1 MEMLDKKNTLQRLA
15 GLDYVA
21 LELGCGANKRI
32 SNAIGVDAIDYA
44 CVDIVGDAMEILKSF
59 PCGSVDAVYS
69 YHFFEH
75 LPDVS
80 AMLDEVARIMK
91 PGGQMEVV
99 VPHFSNPYFYSD
111 PTHKTFFGLYTFCY
125 FSRSTLFS
133 RQVPTYGKEVE
144 FELVAADLIFKSTRP
159 FIVRHGIKKL
169 FGKVFNCCIYM
180 KEFYE
185 ENLCHLFPCYEIKYQ
200 LRKTGTAST

>member
-15 GLDYVA
+15 ELDYVA

-32 SNAIGVDAIDYA
+32 SNAIGIDAIDYA
-44 CVDIVGDAMEILKSF
+44 CVDIVGDAIEILKSF

-80 AMLDEVARIMK
+80 IMLDEVARIMK

-111 PTHKTFFGLYTFCY
+111 YTHRSFFGLYTFSY
-125 FSRSTLFS
+125 LARDQLF
-133 RQVPTYGKEVE
+133 RNKVPTYNKTQHFSLEGVS
-144 FELVAADLIFKSTRP
+144 LIFKSPRP
-159 FIVRHGIKKL
+159 FYGRYLLKRSVGAIL
-169 FGKVFNCCIYM
+169 NSCSYM
-180 KEFYE
+180 QEFYE
-185 ENLCHLFPCYEIKYQ
+185 ENLCYIFPCYEIKYK
-200 LRKTGTAST
+200 LARMHEPT